1 MEPHFSSRK
10 GLELMFE
17 VSDFA
22 TIGVL
27 VFLEG
32 ILSIDN
38 ALVLAIIARGV
49 KPQLQKKVLT
59 YGLIGAVVFRMTAI
73 FFASTLIHYRWIK
86 FIGGAYLLWLAV
98 QYFFFTEEKEEKEM
112 VSRGFWATVLI
123 VELTDIAFAI
133 DSILAAVAL
142 TNRYWVIVVGG
153 LIGTFMMRFAA
164 NQFIKFLGIYPN
176 LERTAY
182 LLITI
187 VGGKVVLEGF
197 SFSGVDFHSSDSPWF
212 WGQWILMVVAIVFGL
227 KKNQKV

>member
-1 MEPHFSSRK
+1 M
-10 GLELMFE
+10 MFE
-17 VSDFA
+17 ISDFA

-27 VFLEG
+27 IFLEG

-59 YGLIGAVVFRMTAI
+59 YGLVGAVVFRMTAI
-73 FFASTLIHYRWIK
+73 FFANTLIQYRWLK
-86 FIGGAYLLWLAV
+86 FVGGAYLLWLAV
-98 QYFFFTEEKEEKEM
+98 QYFFFTEEKEDREK
-112 VSRGFWATVLI
+112 VSRGFWATVLV
-123 VELTDIAFAI
+123 VELTDIAFAV

-142 TNRYWVIVVGG
+142 TSRYWVIVTGG

-164 NQFIKFLGIYPN
+164 NQFIRLLNYYPN

-187 VGGKVVLEGF
+187 VGAKVMLEGM
-197 SFSGVDFHSSDSPWF
+197 SLQGVDFHSSGNVWF
-212 WGQWILMVVAIVFGL
+212 WVQWLSMAGVIAFGF
-227 KKNQKV
+227 KKKK